1 MSYNKIAYA
10 NAERELK
17 RRAADAEESAKERF
31 EEAIIK
37 APELAEIDRA
47 FKSHIMDMTKLIFT
61 NRSDAS
67 EKIDKIKA
75 ELDKGN
81 ALKAEILH
89 EAGLPEDYLKVRYT
103 CEKCSD
109 TGFVGDVRCECFIK
123 LIGKFSA
130 DELNRTANLPKC
142 DFAHFSTSLY
152 SGKTKGG
159 LDISK
164 IMENNYKTALKYAN
178 EFKIDSDSLFIYG
191 KTGLGK
197 THISLAIA
205 KRVLEKGFSVVYCS
219 VANIV
224 EDIRKERFGNSIDA
238 SIEQGLIDVDLLVLD
253 DLGAEHV
260 SSYTE
265 SILYN
270 IINSR
275 MNLQK
280 PTIINCNFD
289 LEDFNELT
297 DRYND
302 RIVSRITAYYKRM
315 RFVGSDIRQIKRK

>member
-17 RRAADAEESAKERF
+17 RRAAAAEDMAKERF
-31 EEAIIK
+31 EEAVIK
-37 APELAEIDRA
+37 APELAEVDRA
-47 FKSHIMDMTKLIFT
+47 FKSHIMNMTKLIFT
-61 NRSDAS
+61 NRSDAG

-75 ELDKGN
+75 ELDKEN
-81 ALKAEILH
+81 ALKSKILI
-89 EAGLPEDYLKVRYT
+89 EAGLPEDYLKVKYS

-109 TGFVGDVRCECFIK
+109 TGFVGEKRCECFIN

-130 DELNRTANLPKC
+130 DELNRTANLPLC
-142 DFAHFSTSLY
+142 DFAHFSTTLY
-152 SGKTKGG
+152 SGTKNGM
-159 LDISK
+159 DISK

-224 EDIRKERFGNSIDA
+224 EDVRKERFGNSSDA

-253 DLGAEHV
+253 DLGAEYV
-260 SSYTE
+260 SNYTE

-289 LEDFNELT
+289 LEDFGELT